1 MENIKKGLEDTIL
14 IIKKC
19 LHDDIN
25 QYQVFI
31 ELGTDPK
38 VLNDNIINRL
48 ETMNYLQ
55 GLINNL
61 DKENELDS
69 AVNEAIKEANHVY
82 KPKVK
87 HIDNKFKDYFNEIIE
102 KENEFKLAMAESIR
116 QANVIDNEEEQSN
129 EDKEIEKHWEV
140 NPNFK
145 C

>member
-31 ELGTDPK
+31 ELGTDAK
-38 VLNDNIINRL
+38 VLNENIINRL

-55 GLINNL
+55 GLINSL

-69 AVNEAIKEANHVY
+69 AINDAIKEANYVY
-82 KPKVK
+82 KPIVNN
-87 HIDNKFKDYFNEIIE
+87 IATNT
-102 KENEFKLAMAESIR
+102 
-116 QANVIDNEEEQSN
+116 QEEEPYPTFGNSP
-129 EDKEIEKHWEV
+129 EIENHEFNLFKHWV
-140 NPNFK
+140 K
-145 C
+145 